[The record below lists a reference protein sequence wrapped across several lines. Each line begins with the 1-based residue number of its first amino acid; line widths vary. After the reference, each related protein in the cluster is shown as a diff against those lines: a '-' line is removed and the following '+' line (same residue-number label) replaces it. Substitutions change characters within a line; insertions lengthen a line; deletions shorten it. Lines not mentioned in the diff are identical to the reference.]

1 MTITISFIV
10 IITILVWFNP
20 CVTMA
25 LYNILIGVLSIL
37 VFPAADIDFLSLF
50 TLDASFSMLFSMLS
64 FLFSSSIGVHIG
76 FYGWLIPLPFNESP
90 LLDR

>member
-1 MTITISFIV
+1 
-10 IITILVWFNP
+10 
-20 CVTMA
+20 MA

-50 TLDASFSMLFSMLS
+50 ALDASFSMLFSMLS

-76 FYGWLIPLPFNESP
+76 FYG
-90 LLDR
+90 